1 MVSGTRMADG
11 SVLAHLNFVSV
22 PENGKTK
29 TELIQR
35 YNEEELQVI
44 GSFNSENLF
53 FDLESQT
60 QRSILSATGR
70 GYYVLA
76 LIAPNSEPTNH
87 FLRDIAP
94 YKDAF
99 EKWGQKMV
107 FLFRGASEAQRFD
120 YEAFPNLPS
129 TVVWGTDI
137 NNTIYNEM
145 VAEMKLQTPRTPI
158 ILVADTFNRVV
169 FVSQGYS
176 IGLGEQLMKVIQQLT
191 AE

>member
-1 MVSGTRMADG
+1 
-11 SVLAHLNFVSV
+11 
-22 PENGKTK
+22 
-29 TELIQR
+29 
-35 YNEEELQVI
+35 
-44 GSFNSENLF
+44 
-53 FDLESQT
+53 
-60 QRSILSATGR
+60 
-70 GYYVLA
+70 
-76 LIAPNSEPTNH
+76 
-87 FLRDIAP
+87 
-94 YKDAF
+94 
-99 EKWGQKMV
+99 MV